1 METSTLLIELLAVLL
16 LILANGFF
24 ALSEFSII
32 ASRKSRLLKKV
43 AEGKRGAATA
53 EKLHRKPDRFLAT
66 IQVGITLVGTLAGV
80 IGGATIVGQLE
91 TLFERIS
98 VEFIANFATPL
109 AVALLA
115 IVITG
120 TTVVIGELVPKY
132 LALSNPEYFAR
143 HVAGP
148 VKLFTQITFVFSTLL
163 SKAARLV
170 LNLLGV
176 KQDAVRNAVT
186 EEEIN
191 LMIFEGREKGIF
203 DETEE
208 KLVKSVFEFADMTVR
223 RAMTPRTDV
232 VAIEVNSE
240 TKDILNLIIEHEYS
254 RYPIY
259 EKDIDHII
267 GELYTKD
274 IIIHKLD
281 PRLIIINDL
290 IRKPLFVPDSM
301 PLSKL
306 LELFQKK
313 KRHMAIVL
321 DEFGGTAGIVT
332 LEDILEELVGEIQD
346 EYDTEQPP
354 LVKHSDTVAFAEGS
368 VWPGEVNELM
378 DSRLPEDKAETLAGL
393 FINHLGRLPEEQETV
408 TIGDML
414 ISVLE
419 REDNR
424 LTRLKLTKVT
434 SSINDK
440 DKPARE
446 TNE

>member
-1 METSTLLIELLAVLL
+1 MDTSTLLIELAAIFL

-32 ASRKSRLLKKV
+32 ASRKSRLLQKI
-43 AEGKRGAATA
+43 ADGKRGAATA

-80 IGGATIVGQLE
+80 FGGATVVGELE
-91 TLFERIS
+91 TLFQKVPS
-98 VEFIANFATPL
+98 SFVANSAT
-109 AVALLA
+109 ALA
-115 IVITG
+115 IAVIAILITG
-120 TTVVIGELVPKY
+120 TTVIIGELVPKY

-143 HVAGP
+143 HVAP
-148 VKLFTQITFVFSTLL
+148 PINLFIRVTFVFSSIL
-163 SKAARLV
+163 SKAARAV

-176 KQDAVRNAVT
+176 KQDAVRSAVT

-203 DETEE
+203 DATEE
-208 KLVKSVFEFADMTVR
+208 RLVKSVFEFADMTVR

-232 VAIEVNSE
+232 VALEINASP
-240 TKDILNLIIEHEYS
+240 KDILNVIIENEYS

-267 GELYTKD
+267 GVLYTKD

-281 PRLIIINDL
+281 PNLIIIKDL
-290 IRKPLFVPDSM
+290 IRKSLFVPDSM
-301 PLSKL
+301 PLSRL
-306 LELFQKK
+306 LETFQKK
-313 KRHMAIVL
+313 KKHLAIVL
-321 DEFGGTAGIVT
+321 DEFGGTAGIIT

-346 EYDTEQPP
+346 EYDAERPP
-354 LVKHSDTVAFAEGS
+354 LVKHSDSIVYADGL
-368 VWPGEVNELM
+368 VWPGEINELM
-378 DSRLPEDKAETLAGL
+378 GSTLPEDKAETLAGL
-393 FINHLGRLPEEQETV
+393 FISHLGRLPEKDETV

-424 LTRLKLTKVT
+424 LVRLKLAKIAGKTTMENKQ
-434 SSINDK
+434 SG
-440 DKPARE
+440 PA
-446 TNE
+446 NE